1 MRSLY
6 VEIPF
11 NSLVWNFKLE
21 LMKESADQSSIWYLY
36 LVQTTAGTL
45 YTGISTDP
53 QRRLLEHQ
61 SRKRGARSLRGKG
74 KLSLVWQQAVGDRSQ
89 ALKLEYRLKQ
99 QPRERKL
106 KLVQGQWQI
115 TSLLQSSEV

>member
-61 SRKRGARSLRGKG
+61 SGKRGARSLRGKG
-74 KLSLVWQQAVGDRSQ
+74 KLSLVWQHAVADRSQ